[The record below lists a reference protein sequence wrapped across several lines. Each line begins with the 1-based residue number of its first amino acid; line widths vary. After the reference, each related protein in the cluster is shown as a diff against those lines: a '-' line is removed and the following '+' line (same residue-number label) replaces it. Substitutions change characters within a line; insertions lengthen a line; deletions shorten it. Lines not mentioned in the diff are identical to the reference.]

1 LSQDTKRIG
10 EYVPNSK
17 SALKRL
23 RQNDKR
29 RVHNKAAR
37 SRLRT
42 ALKKVRDASDA
53 GQAAEAYREA
63 SRLLDRAAARGLI
76 HKNVASRSKGRLATH
91 VRKLGG

>member
-1 LSQDTKRIG
+1 M
-10 EYVPNSK
+10 PNSK
-17 SALKRL
+17 SAIKRQ
-23 RQNDKR
+23 RQNEKR
-29 RVHNKAAR
+29 RVHNKAVR

-53 GQAAEAYREA
+53 GQATEAYREA